1 MFDKLDK
8 NINGG
13 FEMNFA
19 IIYTVIILLLAI
31 PFLITNFAR
40 IIPIGV
46 KIFPF
51 VAAISL
57 LWLHTIFFRLKGRTG
72 VIAIILLI
80 IFYFLTYIIILPMG
94 AGSAVLSIL
103 DREKNILVET
113 IGSDDST
120 EQIYIV
126 YHPGMS
132 KFTTKVLRALAENI
146 AQNNYKITLY
156 CARKDLQINLQDAK
170 AIGFASPVYAGAI
183 RPPLE
188 DFIQRNELSDIEC
201 FVVLTGGGE
210 EVAEEDTTKAAK
222 LIEEKGG
229 KIIGKEK
236 FITSD
241 KEDELQEKIKLFSKE
256 LIEKL

>member
-1 MFDKLDK
+1 
-8 NINGG
+8 
-13 FEMNFA
+13 MNFA
-19 IIYTVIILLLAI
+19 IIYTIIILLLAI
-31 PFLITNFAR
+31 PFLTINFAR
-40 IIPIGV
+40 TIPIGV

-51 VAAISL
+51 IAAISL

-80 IFYFLTYIIILPMG
+80 IFYFFTYIIILPMG

-103 DREKNILVET
+103 DREKNIPTET

-126 YHPGMS
+126 YHPGIS
-132 KFTTKVLRALAENI
+132 EFTIKVLRSLAENI

-156 CARKDLQINLQDAK
+156 CAGKDLQINLQDAR
-170 AIGFASPVYAGAI
+170 AVGFASPVYAGFI
-183 RPPLE
+183 RPPLS
-188 DFIQRNELSDIEC
+188 DFIQRNELSGIEC
-201 FVVLTGGGE
+201 FVVLTGGGKGSMD
-210 EVAEEDTTKAAK
+210 VDTAKAAK

-241 KEDELQEKIKLFSKE
+241 KENALQEKINLFSKE

>member
-1 MFDKLDK
+1 
-8 NINGG
+8 
-13 FEMNFA
+13 MNFA
-19 IIYTVIILLLAI
+19 IIYTIIILLLGM
-31 PFLITNFAR
+31 PFFITNFAK

-46 KIFPF
+46 RIFPF
-51 VAAISL
+51 VAAITL
-57 LWLHTIFFRLKGRTG
+57 LWFYTIFFRLKGRTG
-72 VIAIILLI
+72 VMAIILLI
-80 IFYFLTYIIILPMG
+80 LFYFLTYIIILP
-94 AGSAVLSIL
+94 AGVGSMVLSIL
-103 DREKNILVET
+103 DREKNIPPET

-146 AQNNYKITLY
+146 TQNNYKVTLY
-156 CARKDLQINLQDAK
+156 SAGKDLQINLQDARV
-170 AIGFASPVYAGAI
+170 IGFASPVYAGFI

-188 DFIQRNELSDIEC
+188 NFIQRNEFSGIKC
-201 FVVLTGGGE
+201 FVVLTGGDKEGRE
-210 EVAEEDTTKAAK
+210 RDTSKVAK

-229 KIIGKEK
+229 IIIGREK

-241 KEDELQEKIKLFSKE
+241 KEDELQEKINLFSKK

>member
-1 MFDKLDK
+1 
-8 NINGG
+8 
-13 FEMNFA
+13 MNFA
-19 IIYTVIILLLAI
+19 IIYTIIVLLLGI
-31 PFLITNFAR
+31 PFFITNFAR

-46 KIFPF
+46 RIFPF
-51 VAAISL
+51 VVAISL

-72 VIAIILLI
+72 VMAIILLI
-80 IFYFLTYIIILPMG
+80 IFYFLTYIIILP
-94 AGSAVLSIL
+94 AGVGSMVFSIL
-103 DREKNILVET
+103 DREKNIPAET

-132 KFTTKVLRALAENI
+132 KFTTKVLRALAEDI
-146 AQNNYKITLY
+146 AQNNYKVTLY
-156 CARKDLQINLQDAK
+156 CAGKDLQINLQDAR
-170 AIGFASPVYAGAI
+170 AIGFASPVYVGHI

-188 DFIQRNELSDIEC
+188 NFIQRNEFSDIEC
-201 FVVLTGGGE
+201 FVVLTGSNKEGRE
-210 EVAEEDTTKAAK
+210 ADTARAAK

-241 KEDELQEKIKLFSKE
+241 KEDELQEKIDLFSKE

>member
-1 MFDKLDK
+1 
-8 NINGG
+8 
-13 FEMNFA
+13 MNFA
-19 IIYTVIILLLAI
+19 IIYTIIILLLAI
-31 PFLITNFAR
+31 PFFITNFAK

-46 KIFPF
+46 RIFPF

-57 LWLHTIFFRLKGRTG
+57 LWLHTFFFRLKGRTG

-80 IFYFLTYIIILPMG
+80 IFYFLTYIIILPAG
-94 AGSAVLSIL
+94 VGSAVLSIL
-103 DREKNILVET
+103 GRERNIPAET

-126 YHPGMS
+126 YHPGIS

-146 AQNNYKITLY
+146 AGNNYKVILY
-156 CARKDLQINLQDAK
+156 SAEKDLQINLQDAK
-170 AIGFASPVYAGAI
+170 AIGFASPVYAGLI

-188 DFIQRNELSDIEC
+188 NFIQRNEFSGIKC
-201 FVVLTGGGE
+201 FVVLTGADKEGRE
-210 EVAEEDTTKAAK
+210 RDTAKAAK

-241 KEDELQEKIKLFSKE
+241 KEDELQEKVKLFSRE

>member
-1 MFDKLDK
+1 
-8 NINGG
+8 
-13 FEMNFA
+13 MNFA
-19 IIYTVIILLLAI
+19 IIYTIIILLLAI
-31 PFLITNFAR
+31 PFLMTNFAR
-40 IIPIGV
+40 IIPVGV
-46 KIFPF
+46 RIFPF
-51 VAAISL
+51 VAAIFL

-80 IFYFLTYIIILPMG
+80 IFYFFTYIIILPIG

-103 DREKNILVET
+103 DREKDILAET

-132 KFTTKVLRALAENI
+132 KFTTKVLRALAEDI

-156 CARKDLQINLQDAK
+156 CAGKDLQINLQDAR
-170 AIGFASPVYAGAI
+170 AIGFASPVYAGFI

-188 DFIQRNELSDIEC
+188 DFIQRSELSGIEC
-201 FVVLTGGGE
+201 FVVLTGSDREGRE
-210 EVAEEDTTKAAK
+210 ADASKAAK

>member
-1 MFDKLDK
+1 
-8 NINGG
+8 
-13 FEMNFA
+13 MNFA

-31 PFLITNFAR
+31 PFFITNFAR

-46 KIFPF
+46 RIIPL

-72 VIAIILLI
+72 IMAIILLI

-94 AGSAVLSIL
+94 AGSMMFSIL
-103 DREKNILVET
+103 DREKNIPAET
-113 IGSDDST
+113 IGNNDST

-146 AQNNYKITLY
+146 AGNNYEVTLY
-156 CARKDLQINLQDAK
+156 CAGKDLQINLPDAK
-170 AIGFASPVYAGAI
+170 AIGLASPIYAGSI

-188 DFIQRNELSDIEC
+188 NFIQQNEFSGIEC
-201 FVVLTGGGE
+201 FVVLTGSNKEGRE
-210 EVAEEDTTKAAK
+210 TDISKAAK

>member
-1 MFDKLDK
+1 
-8 NINGG
+8 
-13 FEMNFA
+13 MNFA
-19 IIYTVIILLLAI
+19 IIYTIIILLFSI
-31 PFLITNFAR
+31 PFFITNFAR

-46 KIFPF
+46 RISPF

-72 VIAIILLI
+72 VMAIILLI

-94 AGSAVLSIL
+94 AGSMVFSIL
-103 DREKNILVET
+103 DREKNIPAET

-132 KFTTKVLRALAENI
+132 KFTTKVLKELAENI
-146 AQNNYKITLY
+146 AGDNYKVTLY
-156 CARKDLQINLQDAK
+156 CAGKDLQINLQDART
-170 AIGFASPVYAGAI
+170 IGFASPVYAGLI
-183 RPPLE
+183 RPPLS
-188 DFIQRNELSDIEC
+188 DFIQRNEFSGMKC
-201 FVVLTGGGE
+201 FVVLTGGNKE
-210 EVAEEDTTKAAK
+210 SIDVDTAKAAK

-241 KEDELQEKIKLFSKE
+241 KEDELQDKIKLFSKE